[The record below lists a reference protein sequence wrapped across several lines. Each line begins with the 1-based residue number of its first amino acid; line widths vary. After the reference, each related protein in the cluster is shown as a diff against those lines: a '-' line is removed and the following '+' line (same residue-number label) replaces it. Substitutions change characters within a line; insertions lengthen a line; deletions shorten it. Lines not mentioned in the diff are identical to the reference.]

1 MRTLS
6 PRRTDQEWMD
16 LIVECRKS
24 GLSDRAWCREHGIA
38 STTFYYHIKQLR
50 EKACAIPDS
59 ATEDMP
65 QKQEV
70 VPIDF
75 QEFNVCE
82 SEGTTSSA
90 NGYTD
95 DVAVIVDYHGIS
107 MRVVNG
113 AAVSAILET
122 LKALRELC

>member
-24 GLSDRAWCREHGIA
+24 GLSDRAWCQEHGIP

-50 EKACAIPDS
+50 EKACDIPDS
-59 ATEDMP
+59 DTEDMP

-75 QEFNVCE
+75 QEFNVWE
-82 SEGTTSSA
+82 FERTTSS
-90 NGYTD
+90 GYTD

-113 AAVSAILET
+113 AAGSAILET

>member
-16 LIVECRKS
+16 LIVACRTS
-24 GLSDRAWCREHGIA
+24 GLSDRAWCREHGIP

-50 EKACAIPDS
+50 EKACDIPDS
-59 ATEDMP
+59 DTEDMP

-82 SEGTTSSA
+82 SERTTSS
-90 NGYTD
+90 GYTG

-113 AAVSAILET
+113 AAGSAILET